1 MIGQAVQIPAAGQ
14 TVIITGVGVAQV
26 PPAAPANT
34 IVVYPS
40 FIFGRGAYGQ
50 VMLDDVRTTYL
61 TNADKFD
68 PLNQLRVMGWKCYY
82 GTIILNQ
89 LFAARIE
96 SVSAFSATFG

>member
-1 MIGQAVQIPAAGQ
+1 MQIPAAGQ
-14 TVIITGVGVAQV
+14 TVVITGIGLAQV
-26 PPAAPANT
+26 PPAAPGNGIT
-34 IVVYPS
+34 VYPT
-40 FIFGRGAYGQ
+40 FVFGRGAFGQ

-68 PLNQLRVMGWKCYY
+68 PLNQLRVMGWKCFY

-96 SVSAFSATFG
+96 STSAFSTTFG